1 MTDTHTPWQRGRRA
15 GERGVPR
22 DIPHDLTGISAT
34 LWLDGYDSCFGECGG
49 EECCKDDGDCEHD
62 PINHPSHYTSHP
74 SGIECIQITEHMD
87 FLTGN
92 AMKYIWR
99 AGLKT
104 EDRTEDLKKAAWY
117 IQRAIEKESNK

>member
-1 MTDTHTPWQRGRRA
+1 MTETHTPWQRGRRA

-22 DIPHDLTGISAT
+22 DIPNDLMGARAT
-34 LWLDGYDSCFGECGG
+34 EWLNGYDSCFGIPVDDK
-49 EECCKDDGDCEHD
+49 CCQDDGDDERD

-92 AMKYIWR
+92 AMKYLWR

-117 IQRAIEKESNK
+117 IQRAIEKGE